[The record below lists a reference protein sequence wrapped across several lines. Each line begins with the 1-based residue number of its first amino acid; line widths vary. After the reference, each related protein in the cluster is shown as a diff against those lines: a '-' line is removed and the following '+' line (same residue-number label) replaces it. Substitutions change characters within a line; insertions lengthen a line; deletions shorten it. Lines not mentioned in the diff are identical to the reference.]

1 MSLVALH
8 CSSYGV
14 GGAEQ
19 VATRARPGHTKH
31 NNSSYFITPQT
42 PDTRQRHAFVVSR
55 PVILLVS
62 SHGLRASVQKLDN
75 ELRDE
80 VNLLSIGLKSENI
93 LRQHVTQ

>member
-1 MSLVALH
+1 MSLVALHWH

-14 GGAEQ
+14 GVAEQ

-31 NNSSYFITPQT
+31 NNSSYFITPRHQT
-42 PDTRQRHAFVVSR
+42 RTRQRHAFVVFR

-75 ELRDE
+75 AQR
-80 VNLLSIGLKSENI
+80 
-93 LRQHVTQ
+93 